1 MPLCLAERV
10 GHIASDQVEPVSR
23 SAEERRLHIRTLK
36 EFDSCVLE
44 LGSTASQVIIYNNII

>member
-23 SAEERRLHIRTLK
+23 SAEERRLHIRLLK
-36 EFDSCVLE
+36 EIRSLTLVCWSL
-44 LGSTASQVIIYNNII
+44 APPRRK